1 MQSENPI
8 AGCSRANSMITSD
21 GAGWLS
27 EFESATC
34 HLSDGSSVRIPEQ
47 NLSTAAYASVYD
59 YFAKKNPGRHTERG
73 APRPTQVLLPDRMLT
88 GRN

>member
-27 EFESATC
+27 EFEKRN
-34 HLSDGSSVRIPEQ
+34 LPSVRWIVREDPR
-47 NLSTAAYASVYD
+47 
-59 YFAKKNPGRHTERG
+59 AKPVHSRLRER
-73 APRPTQVLLPDRMLT
+73 V
-88 GRN
+88 